1 MKIVY
6 FLLAS
11 LVFGCKTKLENNV
24 SVSNVIETEGV
35 NDEIHY
41 RKFLI
46 GDVNN
51 DKIQDTSSVIFKTEN
66 EYKDVVIQF
75 SGGIPFINFGPSLGI
90 FIKGTDDVNND
101 NANEILV
108 FSRTHEGWWNNIS
121 VWSFQNGKW
130 NQIQKAKA
138 FISDDKDF
146 ENRMVKE
153 NNHYYLIGDDQW
165 NEDEIGNFKKIRLKI

>member
-108 FSRTHEGWWNNIS
+108 FQERMKVGGIIFRFGLFKTA
-121 VWSFQNGKW
+121 NGIK
-130 NQIQKAKA
+130 
-138 FISDDKDF
+138 
-146 ENRMVKE
+146 
-153 NNHYYLIGDDQW
+153 
-165 NEDEIGNFKKIRLKI
+165 FKRLKHLFPMTKILKTEW